1 MPQWFARVRAKVFAA
16 ETNKLTL
23 WPQKMEPE
31 TYF

>member
-23 WPQKMEPE
+23 RGQIVEPE

>member
-1 MPQWFARVRAKVFAA
+1 MSQPFARVRAKVFAA

-23 WPQKMEPE
+23 QAQKLEPE

>member
-1 MPQWFARVRAKVFAA
+1 MPKSFARDRAKVFAA

-23 WPQKMEPE
+23 RPQKMEPE